1 MTSDDLA
8 FVEAERSELRSRAA
22 HYMAQADAARK
33 HADDLQEAHRQH
45 VQALEAAELEIKGL
59 EGELREQDRI
69 LAEMQEQLAPTR
81 MGGPMIRNCS
91 LTDNM
96 RDDDAA
102 RWRWITRAG
111 RTREL
116 CIPAEENKVSIDAA
130 IDGKRLMLPN
140 A

>member
-1 MTSDDLA
+1 MTNDDPMY
-8 FVEAERSELRSRAA
+8 LR
-22 HYMAQADAARK
+22 HLEK
-33 HADDLQEAHRQH
+33 
-45 VQALEAAELEIKGL
+45 ALEAAELEIKGL
-59 EGELREQDRI
+59 EGELREQDKI

-81 MGGPMIRNCS
+81 MGEPMIRNCS

-116 CIPAEENKVSIDAA
+116 RIPAEENKVSIDAA
-130 IDGKRLMLPN
+130 IDGARFKQAQMD
-140 A
+140 AEEGAAEKQAMYG

>member
-1 MTSDDLA
+1 MTNDDPMY
-8 FVEAERSELRSRAA
+8 LR
-22 HYMAQADAARK
+22 HLEK
-33 HADDLQEAHRQH
+33 
-45 VQALEAAELEIKGL
+45 ALEAAELEIKGL
-59 EGELREQDRI
+59 EGELREQDKI

-81 MGGPMIRNCS
+81 MGEPMIRNCS

-116 CIPAEENKVSIDAA
+116 RIPAEENKASIDAA
-130 IDGKRLMLPN
+130 IDGKRLMLPFLRRRRALEN
-140 A
+140 SGVRHDRDCPGCFGLATHKSNS